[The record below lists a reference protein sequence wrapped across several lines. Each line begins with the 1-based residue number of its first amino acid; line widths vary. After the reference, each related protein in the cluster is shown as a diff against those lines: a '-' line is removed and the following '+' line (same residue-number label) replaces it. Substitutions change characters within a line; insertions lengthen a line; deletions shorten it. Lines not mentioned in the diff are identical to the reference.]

1 MIYFM
6 RILKFFAFN
15 KFSEKALSKS
25 VKAQG
30 DFIEYTPFFNI
41 TLHSRI

>member
-1 MIYFM
+1 M

-30 DFIEYTPFFNI
+30 DFIEYTPFFLNSSC
-41 TLHSRI
+41 TLTVVL